1 MNMPVGEVLVDKF
14 IVGKCLGEHFHY
26 DSYEIRR
33 IQDEEPHIQPGLE
46 ARVFDLARLS
56 GSNFTFVKY
65 RKAKIKRLSRRTIL
79 KTEWNG
85 LDVVVFTTGKLPNPP
100 GPDAFDNSSAT
111 RCGNDNG
118 KADVRAPE
126 ETVKV
131 CEDDERAW
139 CGPRQKCKP
148 KSWGT
153 KPTQAILTH
162 YQREARRLKQ
172 QDRRRAARQ
181 LRRSAVGGSVL
192 SGKASRGEFVP
203 GSIGLDESL
212 YTTLQLL
219 YVCFVKSRAVFPSSR
234 GVVLV
239 QHHFSSYWKSRHH
252 VPLMREISD
261 MEDYIQ
267 LKESEIVF
275 LRRGLHKLPAA
286 MDKINAELVTMFGQ
300 KIMSNNEPFEIVQV
314 RDRWIVLLKLQLKI
328 LENGWEILPHIIK
341 STLQQKR
348 SVQKDLA
355 AEEEESR
362 RKKLTRKLRGL
373 RNEKKELKRKGENYQ
388 NWRSSFVPTS
398 VSSAR
403 LEEQAQS
410 THKKMEIMAKEIEE
424 LKLKVKAC
432 RIS

>member
-1 MNMPVGEVLVDKF
+1 M
-14 IVGKCLGEHFHY
+14 
-26 DSYEIRR
+26 
-33 IQDEEPHIQPGLE
+33 
-46 ARVFDLARLS
+46 
-56 GSNFTFVKY
+56 
-65 RKAKIKRLSRRTIL
+65 
-79 KTEWNG
+79 
-85 LDVVVFTTGKLPNPP
+85 
-100 GPDAFDNSSAT
+100 
-111 RCGNDNG
+111 
-118 KADVRAPE
+118 
-126 ETVKV
+126 
-131 CEDDERAW
+131 
-139 CGPRQKCKP
+139 
-148 KSWGT
+148 
-153 KPTQAILTH
+153 
-162 YQREARRLKQ
+162 
-172 QDRRRAARQ
+172 
-181 LRRSAVGGSVL
+181 L

-219 YVCFVKSRAVFPSSR
+219 HICFVKSKAISPSAR

-239 QHHFSSYWKSRHH
+239 QLCFSSYWESRHH

-275 LRRGLHKLPAA
+275 LRRGLHKLPSAI
-286 MDKINAELVTMFGQ
+286 DKIKTELVTMVGQ
-300 KIMSNNEPFEIVQV
+300 NITSNNDPVEITQV
-314 RDRWIVLLKLQLKI
+314 RDRWIRVLELQRKI
-328 LENGWEILPHIIK
+328 LENGWEVLPHIIK

-348 SVQKDLA
+348 IVQKDLA

-362 RKKLTRKLRGL
+362 RKNLTRKLRGL

-403 LEEQAQS
+403 LEEQAKS
-410 THKKMEIMAKEIEE
+410 THKQMEIMAKEIEE